1 MGRTKA
7 WQIIRML
14 ARRCRAL
21 SEGRAGSSSLTHV
34 SSSHPSVALRGRH
47 YHFEDGETE
56 SHRNGSHWPKVALQ
70 EGGRVGSGTLV
81 CLDGCAVPSPRW
93 HTGAE
98 KVEAGHSLWR
108 DFGLFSVLR

>member
-7 WQIIRML
+7 WQIIGMPAMRS
-14 ARRCRAL
+14 RAL
-21 SEGRAGSSSLTHV
+21 SKGHTGSLSLTRV
-34 SSSHPSVALRGRH
+34 SAPHPSVALRGRH

-70 EGGRVGSGTLV
+70 EGGSLGLV
-81 CLDGCAVPSPRW
+81 CLDCLDCCAVLLPCW

-98 KVEAGHSLWR
+98 KAEAGHSLWR
-108 DFGLFSVLR
+108 EFGLLSVRR